1 MVKGLAEKRGWQLDS
16 HRQLCQT
23 VNRLAQESSDRE
35 IRTLFNSASVLHS
48 NFYENWMHQDMLEES
63 MVQVKKFL
71 YKLEE
76 LA

>member
-1 MVKGLAEKRGWQLDS
+1 MVKGLAEKRWWQPDS
-16 HRQLCQT
+16 HRQLYQT

-35 IRTLFNSASVLHS
+35 IRTLFNSASALHS
-48 NFYENWMHQDMLEES
+48 NFYENWMHQDMVEES
-63 MVQVKKFL
+63 MLQVEKFL